1 MRAITKLLMILPL
14 FALAAANTPAQ
25 NPTCPPRP
33 LAGSTV
39 ENPTTLTS
47 LNGTLTANFAFNTF
61 LNTQGYTEYCYNYA
75 PGIESP
81 TLELNPGDSLV
92 LNLKNVL
99 PPTAKSGH
107 GMMMPTVPGD
117 TGCTGG
123 TITASSTNIHFH
135 GLNIPPI
142 CHQDDVINTVI
153 QPGEPPFKYQF
164 QIPANEPPGM
174 YWYHPH
180 AHGFATVQV
189 NGGAAG
195 AIIIGGMEKFRPEV
209 SGLPERV
216 LVIRQ
221 QFLNATSWIPGPNTL
236 TLNFQPA
243 NAPIQAAPEIV
254 MKPNTKEFWRVANA
268 TTQAFLTLQVQF
280 GLTPQTLE
288 VIALDGRPLAQPQ
301 NVTTITLPPAG
312 RAEFIVTGP
321 SSNQPA
327 TFLTNGF
334 YTGPVGNPNNFEE
347 LAEILTSSEGGAN
360 LPKMPVASP
369 PTGPQQRFEGLLNA
383 TVTATRNLYFSETTA
398 GTNGPTNYY
407 ITVVG
412 QRPHVFAPGEP
423 PAITTQIGAV
433 EDWTIENHAQETHA
447 FHIHQIHFAVL
458 EVNGVAQKNTQMR
471 DTFIVPAWTG
481 SGPFPSIKVR
491 MDFRDPEIA
500 GTFVYH
506 CHILDH
512 EDGGMMAKI
521 LVNPATK

>member
-1 MRAITKLLMILPL
+1 MRAITKFLMILSL
-14 FALAAANTPAQ
+14 FALTAAGALAQ

-33 LAGSTV
+33 VAGSVV

-47 LNGTLTANFAFNTF
+47 QNGTLTANFTFNTF
-61 LNTQGYTEYCYNYA
+61 LDALGYTEYCYNYA
-75 PGIESP
+75 PGVEAP
-81 TLELNPGDSLV
+81 TLELNPGDTLL

-99 PPTAKSGH
+99 PPAAKGGH
-107 GMMMPTVPGD
+107 DMIMPTVAGD

-142 CHQDDVINTVI
+142 CHQDDVVNTVI
-153 QPGEPPFKYQF
+153 QSGEPAFKYQF

-209 SGLPERV
+209 SGLRERV

-221 QFLNATSWIPGPNTL
+221 QFLNAASWIPGPNTL
-236 TLNFQPA
+236 TVNFQPA
-243 NAPIQAAPEIV
+243 NAPLQAAPEIV
-254 MKPNTKEFWRVANA
+254 MKPNSKEFWRVANA
-268 TTQAFLTLQVQF
+268 STQAFLALQVLF
-280 GLTPQTLE
+280 GLTPQQVQL
-288 VIALDGRPLAQPQ
+288 IALDGRPLTHPV
-301 NVTTITLPPAG
+301 NITTINLPPAG

-321 SSNQPA
+321 PLNQPA
-327 TFLTNGF
+327 SFATIGYN
-334 YTGPVGNPNNFEE
+334 TGRVGNPNNYQEIG
-347 LAEILTSSEGGAN
+347 EILTSNDAKVD
-360 LPKMPVASP
+360 LPKMPVAAPAS
-369 PTGPQQRFEGLLNA
+369 GQLRFEGLLNA
-383 TVTATRNLYFSETTA
+383 PVTATRSLYFSETTA

-407 ITVVG
+407 ITVTG
-412 QRPHVFAPGEP
+412 QRPHLFAPGEP
-423 PAITTQIGAV
+423 PAITTQVGAV
-433 EDWTIENHAQETHA
+433 EDWTIENHAQEVHA

-458 EVNGVAQKNTQMR
+458 EVNGVAQTDMNMR
-471 DTFIVPAWTG
+471 DTYTVPAWSG
-481 SGPFPSIKVR
+481 SGQFPSVKLR

-521 LVNPATK
+521 QVNQAGK